1 MKTNAKNIDAR
12 SAFTLIEVCITTAII
27 GVIFASFYAA
37 IGSGFS
43 LISLTRENLR
53 ADQIML
59 DKMETLRLYSWD
71 QINSNGFAPPTFTAP
86 FYPTKPNDES
96 QGGSGATYYGTLQ
109 ITDPPFEVN
118 YTNHLKLVK
127 VSVTWT
133 NGRHARVRA
142 METLVSEYGIQNY
155 VY

>member
-1 MKTNAKNIDAR
+1 MKTNPTITRAR
-12 SAFTLIEVCITTAII
+12 SAFTLIEVAITTAII

-71 QINSNGFAPPTFTAP
+71 QINSNGFVPPTFTAP
-86 FYPTKPNDES
+86 FYPAKPNDDSE
-96 QGGSGATYYGTLQ
+96 GGTGATYYGAVQ
-109 ITDPPFEVN
+109 IGDPPFEVN
-118 YTNHLKLVK
+118 YTNHLKLVT

-133 NGRHARVRA
+133 NGRHARVRS
-142 METLVSEYGIQNY
+142 METLVSEFGIQNY

>member
-1 MKTNAKNIDAR
+1 MKINPPSLRPA
-12 SAFTLIEVCITTAII
+12 AFTLIEVAITCAIVAI
-27 GVIFASFYAA
+27 IFASFYAA

-43 LISLTRENLR
+43 LIGLTRENLR

-71 QINSNGFAPPTFTAP
+71 QINSNGFVPPAFTAS
-86 FYPTKPNDES
+86 FYPPETAKSNGAPGVTYS
-96 QGGSGATYYGTLQ
+96 GSVQ
-109 ITDPPFEVN
+109 IADAPFDVN
-118 YTNHLKLVK
+118 YTNHLKLVT

-133 NGRHARVRA
+133 NAQRPRTRS
-142 METLVSEYGIQNY
+142 METLVSEYGIQTY